1 MRKLVKKEALKLLKD
16 GVIYPVFDSEWASP
30 VQVVSKKGGKTVIR
44 NEKSELIPQ
53 QTVTG

>member
-1 MRKLVKKEALKLLKD
+1 MRKLVKKETLKLLKA
-16 GVIYPVFDSEWASP
+16 GLIYPVFDSEWASP
-30 VQVVSKKGGKTVIR
+30 VQVVSKKDGKTVIR